1 MGSNFYKQ
9 LAGQKGEDI
18 AVRYLKKHGYTIL
31 ERNFRIRGGEIDI
44 IGIDPSTGSH
54 SASSG
59 QAEVTLVFVEVK
71 TRSSTEFG
79 TPFEAITPW
88 KLKSLIKA
96 AQFYR
101 LKHPRLPELMRI
113 DAVGIVLDSE
123 GNPASIELV
132 KNIS

>member
-18 AVRYLKKHGYTIL
+18 AVMYLKKHGYTIL